1 MSRVGVLWTRR
12 GPLRWTRVRPGME
25 VWCGQARGR
34 EPALVWSGEG
44 HRGCTVAC
52 GLQALTP
59 EGVWGNI
66 VLGGDMRGLRICEE
80 LEPPG
85 RWEAPRSYG
94 SRVVD
99 YRLRGKGVR
108 SVGGA
113 VHHASAR
120 FTSVTIF
127 TEEEAE
133 ALRPR

>member
-1 MSRVGVLWTRR
+1 MAKPAVGS
-12 GPLRWTRVRPGME
+12 PL
-25 VWCGQARGR
+25 
-34 EPALVWSGEG
+34 EG

-66 VLGGDMRGLRICEE
+66 VLGGDMRGLRIFEE
-80 LEPPG
+80 LELPG
-85 RWEAPRSYG
+85 RWEASRSYR

-133 ALRPR
+133 ALRPQ